1 MDERT
6 NGNRSDWACI
16 VLAAGAGTRMN
27 SRVPKPLHPLGGKS
41 IVSHV
46 LNAAKG
52 AGVGPITLLHDGS
65 RTLPEAIG
73 ETYQYAVQQEHDGT
87 GGAVRSALR
96 SFGNSPPRMLV
107 VLNGD
112 TPFVSSESIRAL
124 AEIGDTE
131 DAVMAVLGSEEALSS
146 GLGRLTIANDGSV
159 EAIVEARD
167 QIEATLDPV
176 NVGAYS
182 FDVEWLTAHLPR
194 LPQRDS
200 GEYLITDLV
209 EMASTAGQRVAVH
222 LAEDPWEGLGIN
234 TRVDLAE
241 AERELRRRTLEALML
256 SGVTISDPDT
266 TYVDQGI
273 SIGRDTL
280 ILPNTHITGTTTIG
294 EECEIGPGAQIDDTT
309 IGNECRVLSS
319 VLEGATLEDHVDV
332 GPFSHLRMGAYLS
345 EGVHIGN
352 FGEVKASRLGRDV
365 AMGHFGYVGDAEI
378 GDAVNLGAGVVTCN
392 FDGVDKHRTVVGD
405 HAFIGSDTMLVAPV
419 SVGAESSTG
428 AGSVVTEDV
437 PPQTLVA
444 GVPTRVLRSASRQGT
459 DDD

>member
-1 MDERT
+1 
-6 NGNRSDWACI
+6 
-16 VLAAGAGTRMN
+16 
-27 SRVPKPLHPLGGKS
+27 
-41 IVSHV
+41 
-46 LNAAKG
+46 
-52 AGVGPITLLHDGS
+52 
-65 RTLPEAIG
+65 
-73 ETYQYAVQQEHDGT
+73 
-87 GGAVRSALR
+87 
-96 SFGNSPPRMLV
+96 
-107 VLNGD
+107 
-112 TPFVSSESIRAL
+112 
-124 AEIGDTE
+124 
-131 DAVMAVLGSEEALSS
+131 MAVLGSEEALSS

-319 VLEGATLEDHVDV
+319 VLEGATLEDHV
-332 GPFSHLRMGAYLS
+332 SHLRMGAYLS